1 MTIPQKKNGFLLV
14 VSSPSGA
21 GKTSLTRALTERN
34 SALHLSISVTT
45 RPPRP
50 AERNGQDYLF
60 VSSKEMRQ
68 LHHDN
73 ALLEH
78 AEVFGHHYGTLKE
91 PIMQAI
97 ERGEIVVCDVDWQGA
112 QSLRRALGQQQVSVF
127 IMPPSLDVLKQRL
140 HTRAQDEEKV
150 LKERFAAAQQDMA
163 HWHNYDYTLIND
175 DFAHTLA
182 QMQAIIE
189 AESLKTERQV
199 AVPPSLPVPSDT
211 ESL

>member
-1 MTIPQKKNGFLLV
+1 M

-21 GKTSLTRALTERN
+21 GKTSLTRALVQHN
-34 SALHLSISVTT
+34 PKLQLSISITT

-50 AERNGQDYLF
+50 AERDGTDYHF
-60 VSSKEMRQ
+60 VSLEKMSQ

-97 ERGEIVVCDVDWQGA
+97 ENGDVVVCDVDWQGA

-150 LKERFAAAQQDMA
+150 LKERFAAAQQDIA

-175 DFAHTLA
+175 DFARALTQL
-182 QMQAIIE
+182 QAIIQ
-189 AESLKTERQV
+189 AEFLKTTRI
-199 AVPPSLPVPSDT
+199 PPSHAPSDT

>member
-21 GKTSLTRALTERN
+21 GKTSLTRALVQHN
-34 SALHLSISVTT
+34 PKLQLSISITT

-50 AERNGQDYLF
+50 AERDGTDYHF
-60 VSSKEMRQ
+60 VSLEKMSQ
-68 LHHDN
+68 LRHDN

-97 ERGEIVVCDVDWQGA
+97 ENGDVVVCDVDWQGA

-150 LKERFAAAQQDMA
+150 LKERFAAAQQDIA

-175 DFAHTLA
+175 DFARALE
-182 QMQAIIE
+182 QLQAIIQ
-189 AESLKTERQV
+189 AEFLKTARI
-199 AVPPSLPVPSDT
+199 PPSPAPSDT
-211 ESL
+211 KSL

>member
-1 MTIPQKKNGFLLV
+1 MTIPAIQKKNGFLLV

-50 AERNGQDYLF
+50 DERDGRDYHF
-60 VSSKEMRQ
+60 VSSKQMQQ

-78 AEVFGHHYGTLKE
+78 AKVFGYHYGTLKE

-97 ERGEIVVCDVDWQGA
+97 EKGDIMVCDIDWQGA

-150 LKERFAAAQQDMA
+150 LKERFAAAQQDIA

-175 DFAHTLA
+175 DFARALE
-182 QMQAIIE
+182 QLQAIIQ
-189 AESLKTERQV
+189 AEFLKTARI
-199 AVPPSLPVPSDT
+199 PPSHAPSDT
-211 ESL
+211 KSL

>member
-1 MTIPQKKNGFLLV
+1 MVMSQKKIGFLLV

-21 GKTSLTRALTERN
+21 GKTSLTRALIQHN
-34 SALHLSISVTT
+34 STLHLSISVTT
-45 RPPRP
+45 RPSRP
-50 AERNGQDYLF
+50 AEQNGQDYHFISLE
-60 VSSKEMRQ
+60 KMHQ
-68 LHHDN
+68 LKNDN

-78 AEVFGHHYGTLKE
+78 AEVFGHHYGTLKQ

-97 ERGEIVVCDVDWQGA
+97 EKGNIAVCDIDWQGA
-112 QSLRRALGQQQVSVF
+112 QSIRRALGQQQVSIF

-150 LKERFAAAQQDMA
+150 LKERFAAAQHDMA

-189 AESLKTERQV
+189 AESLKTERQI
-199 AVPPSLPVPSDT
+199 AVPPLPAPSDT
-211 ESL
+211 KSL